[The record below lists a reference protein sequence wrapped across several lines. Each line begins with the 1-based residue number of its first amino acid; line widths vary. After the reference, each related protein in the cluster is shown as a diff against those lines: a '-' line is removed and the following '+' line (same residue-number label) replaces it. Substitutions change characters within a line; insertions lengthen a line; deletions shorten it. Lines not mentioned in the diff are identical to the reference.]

1 VSLGKIMST
10 YKGLPRVDITQL
22 KLLLLKQLGP
32 QKLEKYM
39 FYLKRLLS
47 NKLTKTKFDQL
58 CLTTIGKENL
68 HLHNKLIQS
77 ILRNAVTGSGP
88 PPKDTLPGCSGTATK
103 TPSGHFG
110 DALLSPSAKGRS
122 ISSKDRK
129 FSPLGPQGM
138 AVNGPAKAPPE
149 VVSVEDGEEVE
160 QTRHS
165 PGVQSRSP
173 IKAPFG
179 IIPNPHPQKPN
190 RLASPSESCSST
202 GELPSTRNLFM
213 QLTQRCQ
220 AEGLSVTHECADLL
234 NRALDAYLKRLIK
247 PSVDLVRAA
256 GHQKVVVGT
265 SAEQSRVC
273 EMRNVTVH
281 DFWVA
286 TEMNPNLLGEDW
298 TIKREKLSFASFKK
312 EIENK
317 KIQF

>member
-1 VSLGKIMST
+1 MST
-10 YKGLPRVDITQL
+10 CNGLPRVDITQL
-22 KLLLLKQLGP
+22 KSLLLKQLGR

-47 NKLTKTKFDQL
+47 NKLAKPEFNRL

-68 HLHNKLIQS
+68 HLHNKLIRS
-77 ILRNAVTGSGP
+77 ILHNAYTGSGP
-88 PPKDTLPGCSGTATK
+88 PPKETLPGCSGTATK

-110 DALLSPSAKGRS
+110 DALLSPSGKGRS

-129 FSPLGPQGM
+129 FSPLGPQGK
-138 AVNGPAKAPPE
+138 AINGPTKAPLE

-179 IIPNPHPQKPN
+179 IIPNPRPQKPH
-190 RLASPSESCSST
+190 RLATPPELCYTT
-202 GELPSTRNLFM
+202 GELPSTRTLFM
-213 QLTQRCQ
+213 QLKRRCE
-220 AEGLSVTHECADLL
+220 AEGLNVTPECADML

-256 GHQKVVVGT
+256 GRQKVMIGT
-265 SAEQSRVC
+265 SVEQSRVC
-273 EMRNVTVH
+273 EMRNVSIH
-281 DFWVA
+281 DFRVA
-286 TEMNPNLLGEDW
+286 MEMNPTLLGEDW
-298 TIKREKLSFASFKK
+298 PIKLEKLSFASFK
-312 EIENK
+312 ERN
-317 KIQF
+317 

>member
-1 VSLGKIMST
+1 VNLGERMSNFN
-10 YKGLPRVDITQL
+10 GLARVDITQL

-32 QKLEKYM
+32 QKLQKYM

-47 NKLTKTKFDQL
+47 NKLTKPEFDRL

-68 HLHNKLIQS
+68 HLHNKFIQS

-88 PPKDTLPGCSGTATK
+88 PPKETLPGCSGTATK

-129 FSPLGPQGM
+129 FSPLGPQGK
-138 AVNGPAKAPPE
+138 AINGPAKAPPE

-179 IIPNPHPQKPN
+179 IIPNPRPQKRN
-190 RLASPSESCSST
+190 RLVSPSESCSST
-202 GELPSTRNLFM
+202 GELPGTRTLFM
-213 QLTQRCQ
+213 QLKERCK
-220 AEGLSVTHECADLL
+220 AEGLNVTLECADLL

-247 PSVDLVRAA
+247 PSVDLVRSA
-256 GHQKVVVGT
+256 GNQKVVVGMST
-265 SAEQSRVC
+265 DQSRVS
-273 EMRNVTVH
+273 EMRNVTIH
-281 DFWVA
+281 DFRVA
-286 TEMNPNLLGEDW
+286 MEMNRTLLGEDYNV
-298 TIKREKLSFASFKK
+298 KLEELIFASFK
-312 EIENK
+312 ERN
-317 KIQF
+317 